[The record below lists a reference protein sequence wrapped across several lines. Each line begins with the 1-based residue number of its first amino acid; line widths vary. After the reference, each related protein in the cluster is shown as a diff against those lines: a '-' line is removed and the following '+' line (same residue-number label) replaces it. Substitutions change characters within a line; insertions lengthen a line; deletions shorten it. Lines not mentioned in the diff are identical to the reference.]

1 MAKWFKYNDLKT
13 LYKIVQ
19 GLSPIKLP
27 EYVSFVESSEVRL
40 TRQSAAIA
48 EGSDNTTL
56 RYSAGYET
64 DVFRHSYFPRA
75 IRLWNVL
82 PFDIRQARCVTIFK
96 KELIALLWSASNDWP
111 D

>member
-27 EYVSFVESSEVRL
+27 EYVSFVESNEVRL
-40 TRQSAAIA
+40 TRHTAAIA

-56 RYSAGYET
+56 RYSAGHET
-64 DVFRHSYFPRA
+64 DIFRNSYFPRA

-82 PFDIRQARCVTIFK
+82 PFDIRQTRCVTIFQ